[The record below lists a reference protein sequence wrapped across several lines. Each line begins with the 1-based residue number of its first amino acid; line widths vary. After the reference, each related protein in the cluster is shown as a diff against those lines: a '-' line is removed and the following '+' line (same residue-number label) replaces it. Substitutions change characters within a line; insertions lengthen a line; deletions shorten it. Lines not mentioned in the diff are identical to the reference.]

1 MERTVPKT
9 ASEEIEL
16 YLRTIYS
23 LLRTTTEIQIRTL
36 EETHAGMNSSLHP
49 HAREIQ
55 PDMSAFI
62 YSLLRLPA
70 CILHVKTIV
79 LGQSANV
86 FSQHGYKNI
95 EKWQQVS
102 ASARRRRCYFDGQET
117 LACYIASRTDIDDI
131 IPVLTAYQIEW
142 NKLHLLLQKL
152 PPELLNT
159 TIIEYDKTLPILAE
173 TLMIPLEDLNRLTT
187 IWGDAFLKN
196 LKLVAKKENTFMVRL
211 LNGSFSEYRRST
223 HSWWSNIEL
232 AYPDL
237 AERPVY
243 FISSNNHSIKNQ
255 LSGFALQHRQ
265 ELQGFLEKGNNPDL
279 LAEWL
284 NIQNCDT
291 PSNQENFLYYILKKY
306 QQTPEGRHLLR
317 KQQEIEEKCAIVN
330 IPGEHS
336 FDVEAQV
343 IKLSCLDIQ
352 RMDPRLNKDDLSFLE
367 KSDALILNIDYP
379 LGLSAYNILGTI
391 SEHVGQ
397 VQGIYLM
404 GKAATL
410 NGVIGDVMIPSVV
423 HDEHSQNTYLF
434 QNAFSASNV
443 SPYLVYGTVLDNQ
456 KAFTVLG

>member
-117 LACYIASRTDIDDI
+117 LACYIASRSDIDDI

-159 TIIEYDKTLPILAE
+159 IN
-173 TLMIPLEDLNRLTT
+173 NR
-187 IWGDAFLKN
+187 I
-196 LKLVAKKENTFMVRL
+196 R
-211 LNGSFSEYRRST
+211 
-223 HSWWSNIEL
+223 
-232 AYPDL
+232 
-237 AERPVY
+237 
-243 FISSNNHSIKNQ
+243 
-255 LSGFALQHRQ
+255 
-265 ELQGFLEKGNNPDL
+265 
-279 LAEWL
+279 
-284 NIQNCDT
+284 
-291 PSNQENFLYYILKKY
+291 
-306 QQTPEGRHLLR
+306 
-317 KQQEIEEKCAIVN
+317 
-330 IPGEHS
+330 
-336 FDVEAQV
+336 
-343 IKLSCLDIQ
+343 
-352 RMDPRLNKDDLSFLE
+352 
-367 KSDALILNIDYP
+367 
-379 LGLSAYNILGTI
+379 
-391 SEHVGQ
+391 
-397 VQGIYLM
+397 
-404 GKAATL
+404 
-410 NGVIGDVMIPSVV
+410 
-423 HDEHSQNTYLF
+423 
-434 QNAFSASNV
+434 
-443 SPYLVYGTVLDNQ
+443 
-456 KAFTVLG
+456 